1 MGKSLSLYLWL
12 SDWEIVIPKR
22 KVYAKYRLR
31 VVDHFGSKKVE
42 KQGES
47 LMKLFPVTNVLILIF
62 NLLEQLCVTL
72 ICFSVVSHWFDSNQ
86 DHGFSNLI
94 SIEELHELDNG
105 YLNNDT
111 LIVEVEFDV
120 ISVTKVEN

>member
-1 MGKSLSLYLWL
+1 MGKSLSLYIWL
-12 SDWEIVIPKR
+12 SDWKSVIPKR
-22 KVYAKYRLR
+22 KVYAEYRLR

-72 ICFSVVSHWFDSNQ
+72 NCFFCRFILV
-86 DHGFSNLI
+86 
-94 SIEELHELDNG
+94 
-105 YLNNDT
+105 
-111 LIVEVEFDV
+111 
-120 ISVTKVEN
+120 